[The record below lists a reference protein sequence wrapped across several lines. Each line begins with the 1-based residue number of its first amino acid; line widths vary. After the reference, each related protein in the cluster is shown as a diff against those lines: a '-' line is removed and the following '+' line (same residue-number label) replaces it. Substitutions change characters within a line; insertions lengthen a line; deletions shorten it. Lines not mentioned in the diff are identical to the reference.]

1 MYTDDLVVDP
11 FNSLMYTD
19 DLVVD
24 PFNSFMY
31 TDDLL
36 LTRLTVL
43 CTQMT

>member
-24 PFNSFMY
+24 PFSSFMY

-36 LTRLTVL
+36 LTHLTVL

>member
-24 PFNSFMY
+24 PFNSLMY
-31 TDDLL
+31 TDDLVV
-36 LTRLTVL
+36 TRLFY
-43 CTQMT
+43 TQMSCC